1 MTQTSYTC
9 QGTLV
14 QRELLLVDWWKTFK
28 CSPKYHPTTE
38 QLFPME
44 TPSSVERH
52 PCCREHG
59 MKSSCKPVI
68 QGPDRQGSSGTQMT
82 SLISNC
88 SNNNSQN
95 SYIHSVIVHR
105 RLGISPKGNKITPGQ
120 YDAVIGQ
127 VPVTSTSSSC
137 NKGWGQQP
145 NLLGQ
150 ESWTGV
156 PRRMWHT
163 VYRERWVD
171 TAQHNQ
177 QPSTDT
183 DTLESF
189 PWLKAVMEIFSSWTV
204 FSSLQ
209 DTLVELNYFI
219 RD

>member
-1 MTQTSYTC
+1 MTQTFYTC
-9 QGTLV
+9 QGTRAKRATTSGLMF
-14 QRELLLVDWWKTFK
+14 KSTFK
-28 CSPKYHPTTE
+28 RSPKYHPTTE

-68 QGPDRQGSSGTQMT
+68 QGPDRQGSSETQMI

-88 SNNNSQN
+88 SKNNSQD
-95 SYIHSVIVHR
+95 SYIHSAIVHR
-105 RLGISPKGNKITPGQ
+105 CLGISPKGNKITPGQ
-120 YDAVIGQ
+120 YDAAIGQ
-127 VPVTSTSSSC
+127 VPVTSSSC

-150 ESWTGV
+150 ESWTNV
-156 PRRMWHT
+156 PRRMWHV

-171 TAQHNQ
+171 TAQHKQ

-183 DTLESF
+183 DTPESF
-189 PWLKAVMEIFSSWTV
+189 PWLKAAMEIFSSWTV

-209 DTLVELNYFI
+209 DTLVERNYFI
-219 RD
+219 RH